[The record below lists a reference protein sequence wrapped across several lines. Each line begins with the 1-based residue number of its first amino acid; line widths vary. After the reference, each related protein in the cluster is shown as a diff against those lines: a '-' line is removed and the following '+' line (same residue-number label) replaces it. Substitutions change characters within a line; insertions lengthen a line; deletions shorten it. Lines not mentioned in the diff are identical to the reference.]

1 MDFAVWFIFLS
12 PLLASPIALVA
23 GMKKIRLAG
32 IISSASIAI
41 SFILSGYVFLT
52 IGSKTI
58 NQSYSWFANLSYGV
72 YVDHLALVMVLM
84 VSFVSLM
91 IHLFATYYMKEDPKK
106 HVYFAETALF
116 TSAMLG
122 VVLSSNLV
130 IFFLFWEIVGLC
142 SYLLIGF
149 WYFKPNAASAAKKAF
164 IVTRVGDMSLIIGLA
179 IIYASLSATASDP
192 LSIPYLI
199 QNAPHVAAIMGSGKL
214 AIATILI
221 LGGAVGKSAQFPL
234 HVWIPD
240 AMEGPTTVSALIH
253 AATMVTAGVYL
264 IARIYPL
271 FTASAYYSLYAV
283 AFVGAFTAIYAGTL
297 AWVMNDIKRVLAYS
311 TISQIGYMMA
321 ALGIIGIVGSAGI
334 GPAGVSLAI
343 YQLVVHAFFKALL
356 FLSAGAILIALMD
369 LRDLREMGGLWRR
382 MPWTVTLLFIGAI
395 TLSGIPPAAGF
406 FSKGAIVDASWAYY
420 VSSGYNLANALPWV
434 FLTFGEFFTAFYT
447 FRMFSMVALGK
458 PRSYL
463 AEHSRDP
470 PKYVLIPLMAL
481 AVLALSFGLF
491 QTSFYRYLDASYAAF
506 TEPLMEEI
514 LVYGLIAVGV
524 LLGLFVGTA
533 NRWKKLDSTSNRA
546 YRVLKKKYYLDK
558 LFTNI
563 IAVRGILPLSSAFSG
578 FEDRYNSANE
588 TFGQDVTRMGSAL
601 RKLQTGIIENYFI
614 VIVLVA
620 ALVFLVVEIIGGAI

>member
-12 PLLASPIALVA
+12 PLLASPIALVT
-23 GMKKIRLAG
+23 GMRKIRLAG

-41 SFILSGYVFLT
+41 SFILSGYVYLT
-52 IGSKTI
+52 IGSSTI
-58 NQSYSWFANLSYGV
+58 HESYSWFANLSYGV
-72 YVDHLALVMVLM
+72 YVDHLAVVMVLM

-122 VVLSSNLV
+122 VILSSNLV
-130 IFFLFWEIVGLC
+130 ILFLFWEIVGLC

-179 IIYASLSATASDP
+179 ILYSSLSGTYADP
-192 LSIPYLI
+192 LSIPTLI
-199 QNAPHVAAIMGSGKL
+199 GNAPAVAALIGPGKL
-214 AIATILI
+214 ALVTIFI
-221 LGGAVGKSAQFPL
+221 LGGAIGKSAQFPL

-264 IARIYPL
+264 IARIFPL
-271 FTASAYYSLYAV
+271 FLDSASFSLYVV
-283 AFVGAFTAIYAGTL
+283 AFIGAFTAIYSGTL
-297 AWVMNDIKRVLAYS
+297 AWVMNDVKRVLAYS

-321 ALGIIGIVGSAGI
+321 ALGIGGIIGS
-334 GPAGVSLAI
+334 AGVSLAL

-382 MPWTVTLLFIGAI
+382 MPWTVTLMFIGAI
-395 TLSGIPPAAGF
+395 TLAGIPPAAGF
-406 FSKGAIVDASWAYY
+406 FSKGAIVDASWSYY
-420 VSSGYNLANALPWV
+420 ISSGYNAAHILPWV
-434 FLTFGEFFTAFYT
+434 FLAFGEFFTAFYT

-463 AEHSRDP
+463 AEHARDP

-481 AVLALSFGLF
+481 AVLALIFGLF
-491 QTSFYRYLDASYAAF
+491 QTSFYKYLDPGYVAF
-506 TEPLMEEI
+506 SVPLMQEV
-514 LVYGLIAVGV
+514 LVYVLIAVGV
-524 LLGLFVGTA
+524 MVGIYVGTG
-533 NRWKKLDSTSNRA
+533 NRWKKLDTTGNRA
-546 YRVLKKKYYLDK
+546 YKVLKNKYYLDK
-558 LFTNI
+558 LYTNLV
-563 IAVRGILPLSSAFSG
+563 AVRGILPLSAAFSG
-578 FEDRYNSANE
+578 FEYRYNSANE
-588 TFGQDVTRMGSAL
+588 STGHDVVRLGSAL
-601 RKLQTGIIENYFI
+601 RKIQSGIIENYFI
-614 VIVLVA
+614 LLVLIA
-620 ALVFLVVEIIGGAI
+620 AIIFLLVEIIGGSL

>member
-23 GMKKIRLAG
+23 GMRKIRLAG

-41 SFILSGYVFLT
+41 SFILSGYVYLT
-52 IGSKTI
+52 LGSSTI
-58 NQSYSWFANLSYGV
+58 NESYSWFANLSYGV
-72 YVDHLALVMVLM
+72 YVDHLAVVMVLM

-122 VVLSSNLV
+122 VILSSNLV
-130 IFFLFWEIVGLC
+130 ILFLFWEIVGLC

-179 IIYASLSATASDP
+179 ILYSSLSSTYADP
-192 LSIPYLI
+192 LSIPTLI
-199 QNAPHVAAIMGSGKL
+199 SNAPAVAALIGPGKL
-214 AIATILI
+214 ALVTIFI
-221 LGGAVGKSAQFPL
+221 LGGAIGKSAQFPL

-253 AATMVTAGVYL
+253 AATMVTAGIYL
-264 IARIYPL
+264 IARIFPL
-271 FTASAYYSLYAV
+271 FLNSASFSLYVV
-283 AFVGAFTAIYAGTL
+283 AFIGAFTAIYSGTL
-297 AWVMNDIKRVLAYS
+297 AWVMNDVKRVLAYS

-321 ALGIIGIVGSAGI
+321 ALGIGGIIGS
-334 GPAGVSLAI
+334 AGVSLAL

-382 MPWTVTLLFIGAI
+382 MPWTVSLMFIGAI
-395 TLSGIPPAAGF
+395 TLAGIPPAAGF
-406 FSKGAIVDASWAYY
+406 FSKGAIVDASWSYY
-420 VSSGYNLANALPWV
+420 VSSGYNAAHILPWV
-434 FLTFGEFFTAFYT
+434 FLAFGEFFTAFYT

-463 AEHSRDP
+463 AEHARDP
-470 PKYVLIPLMAL
+470 PKYVLIPVMAL

-491 QTSFYRYLDASYAAF
+491 QTSFYKYLDPSYVAF
-506 TEPLMEEI
+506 SAPLLQEV
-514 LVYGLIAVGV
+514 LVYVLIAVGV
-524 LLGLFVGTA
+524 ILGIYVGTA
-533 NRWKKLDSTSNRA
+533 NRWKRLDTTGNRA
-546 YRVLKKKYYLDK
+546 YRVLKNKYYLDK
-558 LFTNI
+558 LFTNLV
-563 IAVRGILPLSSAFSG
+563 AVRGILPLSAAFSG
-578 FEDRYNSANE
+578 FEYRYNSANE
-588 TFGQDVTRMGSAL
+588 STGHDVVRLGSAL
-601 RKLQTGIIENYFI
+601 RKIQTGIIENYFI
-614 VIVLVA
+614 ILVLIA
-620 ALVFLVVEIIGGAI
+620 AIVFLLVELIGGSL